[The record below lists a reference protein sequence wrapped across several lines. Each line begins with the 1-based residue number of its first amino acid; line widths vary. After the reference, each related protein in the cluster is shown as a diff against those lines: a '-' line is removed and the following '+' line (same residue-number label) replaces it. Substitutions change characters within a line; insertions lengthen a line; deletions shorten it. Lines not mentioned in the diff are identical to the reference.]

1 MVFIVWQMFAA
12 PAPVKITPEMAA
24 LFELKLQE
32 AEVDEPARAAA
43 MSVLMQAEH
52 DTYQQKVPF

>member
-1 MVFIVWQMFAA
+1 MFAA